1 MKFKYYIPLITATAA
16 LGVAAVASAGTD
28 EPGTRLGPKVQG
40 IPYFSTFPDSGSHC
54 RQNVLAR
61 DFIMPDEGTE
71 LGGIGNFS
79 LDSIKNWS
87 GEGAKRA
94 GLIIQWNTGR
104 DKVALAFG
112 YRFDGSPTGIDMLR
126 CVVENNPQLYG
137 LFQRTNVSSGN
148 EKFGYTINGIGW
160 DANCSG
166 LPVSIVDTG
175 NGNEVYTSY
184 SGFFEHPRGCSE
196 SVSYPDYDYD
206 NWRAADDGDLWQ
218 AGWYQGYWSYWLKD
232 GDSNFSYSGVGASG
246 RTLNDGSWDG
256 WNYQPDMQMYDWMPI
271 VAVPS
276 LVPEGYT
283 EVFTVGGITYKLKD
297 ALNAQVISGPT
308 PYSGDIIIPASV
320 TTSDGTFTVSSIG
333 REAFAGAP
341 VASVSIP
348 ESVGTIERKAFCGSS
363 LSSIALPK
371 GLTVLKDSAFADCS
385 RLKELSLDLPD
396 LTEIPAG
403 AFAGTA
409 LTSVVF
415 PNNMK
420 SVMSGAFRNCASLTE
435 VTIPASLKQISAEA
449 FAGCDAIE
457 RITVFATTPLTI
469 SSDVWS
475 AHTTANATLMVPE
488 GFEDLYAA
496 ATGWGDFAHMQTH
509 LLDVNIGDCFLYN
522 GVPLRITS
530 LEPATAAVT
539 YNQIEGSFRETAV
552 QVANGSLSGD
562 LTVPTQAIYMGRSF
576 RITEIDP
583 YAFYYASKVTS
594 ITLPDGLT
602 GISAHLFE
610 GCSKATRIVLPA
622 GTDCIPDRIFSGCSA
637 LTEIVNLPTSP
648 DTIGEY
654 AFNQCSKL
662 NSIPVFSEGLKTIG
676 RQAFFNTGITDLSI
690 PASVDSI
697 GYQAFANTKITS
709 VELPATVSKLG
720 SQLFYQCRS
729 LVAARLADGFT
740 EVPDNLFYNCSN
752 LTSVEIPEGVVK
764 IGDYAFYG
772 CSKLKATLP
781 TTVVELGKRAFG
793 SNTAL
798 TEITLPQGLRVI
810 GDEAF
815 YNCKLTS
822 IDIPAAV
829 DSIGRQAFYGAAITE
844 VVYPENVTRTGGYTF
859 ANCTSLVKATLPD
872 NLVRI
877 PDGLFSGCSKLTDIE
892 IPDGC
897 VSIGKETFKGCKLID
912 IAIPSRLEELGENA
926 FNGCTSLVSADMPA
940 AITRVPK
947 GVFNGCTALSR
958 VQFAP
963 GTTMIDQDAFY
974 GCKSLQEIDLP
985 TSLDS
990 IAPRVFYNC
999 SALSEIKIPEGIRT
1013 VPASIFYGCTSLGQI
1028 TLPASATT
1036 IGNEAFRGCT
1046 SLTAIS
1052 LPSGIKTL
1060 GTGIFYG
1067 CTKLKSFDF
1076 PNGISEIP
1084 ARMFYNCSAMTRI
1097 GIPPTVKTIG
1107 SSAFSGCTTLEFD
1120 IPEGIEE
1127 LADYAFQKCKA
1138 IKSLNIPA
1146 SLRKIGGSAFQDC
1159 TGLPESIVIPETVT
1173 SLGGAV
1179 IQGTNVQTVYVC
1191 DPKTTTAFDY
1201 TFRTVSSWS
1210 APVFCDVVVSY
1221 GRSEYASALTGYEK
1235 AASVTEPI
1243 LESATFDRCT
1253 SVPGITEAS
1262 ISADLNPSF
1271 TDPLPERFAEACR
1284 NGFDENAEVA
1294 IIYSLTETYASENCV
1309 EAISATASDPELS
1322 TSATAV
1328 EGAPGHFLAILSD
1341 LSPNSLYTYRWRIL
1355 SGDSIFESEPMQ
1367 FTTLYDTESLP
1378 LIVLDTDTPVELY
1391 TLTGEYAGRF
1401 DKLSGISLKGIFIA
1415 VQSGK
1420 SFKISID

>member
-28 EPGTRLGPKVQG
+28 EPGTGLGPKVQG

-61 DFIMPDEGTE
+61 DFIIPDEGTE

-175 NGNEVYTSY
+175 NGNEIYTSY

-206 NWRAADDGDLWQ
+206 NWRAAGDGDLWQ

-283 EVFTVGGITYKLKD
+283 EVFTIGGITYKLKD
-297 ALNAQVISGPT
+297 ALNAQVISGST

-341 VASVSIP
+341 IRSVSIP
-348 ESVGTIERKAFCGSS
+348 SSVGTIESKAFSGST
-363 LSSIALPK
+363 LSEIVLPK
-371 GLTVLKDSAFADCS
+371 KLTTLKDSVFAGCPH
-385 RLKELSLDLPD
+385 LKELSLDLPE

-435 VTIPASLKQISAEA
+435 VTIPASLKQLSAEA

-576 RITEIDP
+576 DITEIDP
-583 YAFYYASKVTS
+583 YSFYYATKVTS
-594 ITLPDGLT
+594 VTLPDGIS
-602 GISAHLFE
+602 GIGAHLFE

-637 LTEIVNLPTSP
+637 LTEIVNLPTSV

-662 NSIPVFSEGLKTIG
+662 TSIPVFSEGLKTIG

-815 YNCKLTS
+815 
-822 IDIPAAV
+822 
-829 DSIGRQAFYGAAITE
+829 
-844 VVYPENVTRTGGYTF
+844 
-859 ANCTSLVKATLPD
+859 
-872 NLVRI
+872 
-877 PDGLFSGCSKLTDIE
+877 
-892 IPDGC
+892 
-897 VSIGKETFKGCKLID
+897 
-912 IAIPSRLEELGENA
+912 
-926 FNGCTSLVSADMPA
+926 
-940 AITRVPK
+940 
-947 GVFNGCTALSR
+947 
-958 VQFAP
+958 
-963 GTTMIDQDAFY
+963 
-974 GCKSLQEIDLP
+974 
-985 TSLDS
+985 
-990 IAPRVFYNC
+990 
-999 SALSEIKIPEGIRT
+999 
-1013 VPASIFYGCTSLGQI
+1013 
-1028 TLPASATT
+1028 
-1036 IGNEAFRGCT
+1036 RGCT

-1146 SLRKIGGSAFQDC
+1146 SLRKIGGSAFQEC

-1179 IQGTNVQTVYVC
+1179 IQGTNVHTVYVC
-1191 DPKTTTAFDY
+1191 DPKATTAFDY

-1210 APVFCDVVVSY
+1210 APVFCDVVVPY
-1221 GRSEYASALTGYEK
+1221 GLSDNASALAGYEK

-1271 TDPLPERFAEACR
+1271 TGQLPERFAEACR

-1309 EAISATASDPELS
+1309 EAISATTSDPELS

-1341 LSPNSLYTYRWRIL
+1341 LSPNSLYTYRWHIR
-1355 SGDSIFESEPMQ
+1355 SGDSIFESEPME

-1378 LIVLDTDTPVELY
+1378 LIVLDTDAPVELY
-1391 TLTGEYAGRF
+1391 TLTGEYAGSF